1 MLTFLQRNLLE
12 HFATVLKEKI
22 LKGFD
27 VGHVKHQSL
36 KAAEFKNI
44 TVAIQISF
52 FIKTIKSFS
61 YH

>member
-36 KAAEFKNI
+36 KVAEFKNI
-44 TVAIQISF
+44 TVGIQISF
-52 FIKTIKSFS
+52 FIKAN
-61 YH
+61 